1 METKLLLAP
10 MAGYSDVG
18 FRVVCAQLGADLT
31 FTEMLSAQA
40 MKYDSEKTKALAF
53 RDAREK
59 AVVAQIF
66 GKDVQ
71 AMAEAMQNPILQ
83 NFEGIDINM
92 GCPAPKIVD
101 RKSVV

>member
-40 MKYDSEKTKALAF
+40 MKYDSEKNQGACF
-53 RDAREK
+53 
-59 AVVAQIF
+59 
-66 GKDVQ
+66 
-71 AMAEAMQNPILQ
+71 
-83 NFEGIDINM
+83 
-92 GCPAPKIVD
+92 
-101 RKSVV
+101 